1 MSHSFIMSCV
11 TCQDVILFLWSVT
24 EGNEKKKCHFMN
36 PTTEL
41 LCKSDV
47 FFISIIFGLKGLCS
61 VQHRQRRQLVPACFL
76 NIKINITMNTHLLAL
91 QDFTQTQLKALL
103 DRAAVLKKE
112 TQSGLRH
119 QQLAGKKICML
130 FEKPSTRTRV
140 SFEAAMY
147 EMGGQVIFMSAKES
161 QLGRGEP
168 LKDTARVLARYVDA
182 LVVRT
187 FGQDVVEELA
197 HYSAVPVI
205 NALTDLHHPCQ
216 ILSDLMTVIEQK
228 GDLSKVKIV
237 WIGDGNNMANSWIQA
252 AFVFGFPLT
261 LACPTEYDPDPT
273 ILKAAQQRAG
283 QPITLLRDPVE
294 AMQGA
299 DVVNVDVWASM
310 GQEDEAEKRLAVF
323 QPYQLNTALLA
334 HAAVDAVVLHCLP
347 AHRDE
352 EITEEVLE
360 GSQCVAF
367 DQAENKMHMHKAIL
381 EYLINGMV

>member
-1 MSHSFIMSCV
+1 
-11 TCQDVILFLWSVT
+11 
-24 EGNEKKKCHFMN
+24 
-36 PTTEL
+36 
-41 LCKSDV
+41 
-47 FFISIIFGLKGLCS
+47 
-61 VQHRQRRQLVPACFL
+61 
-76 NIKINITMNTHLLAL
+76 MNTHLLAL
-91 QDFTQTQLKALL
+91 QDFTQTQLQAFL

-112 TQSGLRH
+112 SQSGLRH
-119 QQLAGKKICML
+119 QQLAGKKICLL

-187 FGQDVVEELA
+187 FAQDVVKELA
-197 HYSAVPVI
+197 HFSNVPVI

-216 ILSDLMTVIEQK
+216 ILSDIMTVIEQK
-228 GDLSKVKIV
+228 GDPSKLKVV
-237 WIGDGNNMANSWIQA
+237 WLGDGNNMANSWIQA
-252 AFVFGFPLT
+252 ASVLGFPLT
-261 LACPTEYDPDPT
+261 LACPAGYDPDPA
-273 ILKAAQQRAG
+273 ILKAAQQQAT
-283 QPITLLRDPVE
+283 QPIILLRDPVE
-294 AMQGA
+294 AVQGA
-299 DVVNVDVWASM
+299 DVINVDVWASM

-323 QPYQLNTALLA
+323 QPYQLNAALLA
-334 HAAVDAVVLHCLP
+334 QADDDAVVLHCLP
-347 AHRDE
+347 AHREE

-381 EYLINGMV
+381 ESVINGMV